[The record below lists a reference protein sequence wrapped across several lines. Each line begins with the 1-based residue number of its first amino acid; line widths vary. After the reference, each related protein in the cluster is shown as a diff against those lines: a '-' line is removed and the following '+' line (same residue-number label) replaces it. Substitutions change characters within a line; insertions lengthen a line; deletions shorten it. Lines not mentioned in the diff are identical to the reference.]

1 MTKLQTQ
8 CSTHEA
14 GRANEPYL
22 VGRTSASAGKI
33 AGAFP
38 CDVATARS
46 ALVGVAW
53 VSRIVYEI
61 RRPMDCSIRKMPGAA
76 RFLLLVCFSLLA
88 LPFATTSA
96 KPDDARETSIADHPS
111 QAQASQKVAVL
122 MERDRRGSPYA
133 NSHTHVGATGLVRC
147 GNTVGT
153 AQLVLRHDVIVT
165 AAHVLFGSADGNCV
179 FMPRM
184 GSGEPIPVDSRTIRA
199 GSRTPL
205 SQAAT
210 NDWAVARLSQPVP
223 DATPYVLAGA
233 SLGPVT
239 LCAAGNGGPTQFGAE
254 TCAVRTVLKTA
265 ADGIRELAIDCSGS
279 PGGSGGAI
287 IGRNGGIA
295 GIYIGYRSA
304 HPDEA
309 GPFSSTHYNFG
320 ITIEGAFRRALL
332 AEAH

>member
-1 MTKLQTQ
+1 
-8 CSTHEA
+8 
-14 GRANEPYL
+14 
-22 VGRTSASAGKI
+22 
-33 AGAFP
+33 
-38 CDVATARS
+38 
-46 ALVGVAW
+46 
-53 VSRIVYEI
+53 
-61 RRPMDCSIRKMPGAA
+61 MDSSIRKMTRA
-76 RFLLLVCFSLLA
+76 RFLLLVCCSLLT
-88 LPFATTSA
+88 LPFATTST
-96 KPDDARETSIADHPS
+96 KSDQARATSIASNPS
-111 QAQASQKVAVL
+111 PAQASQKIAIV

-133 NSHTHVGATGLVRC
+133 NSHAHVGATGLVRC

-153 AQLVLRHDVIVT
+153 AQLVLRHDIIVT
-165 AAHVLFGSADGNCV
+165 AAHVLFGNSGGNCV

-184 GSGEPIPVDSRTIRA
+184 GLGEPIPVDSTTIKA
-199 GSRTPL
+199 GSRSPL

-210 NDWAVARLSQPVP
+210 NDWAVAHLSQPVL

-233 SLGPVT
+233 QLGPIT
-239 LCAAGNGGPTQFGAE
+239 LCAAGNGGPTRFGAE
-254 TCAVRTVLKTA
+254 TCAVRSVLRTA

-320 ITIEGAFRRALL
+320 ITIEGGFRRALL

>member
-1 MTKLQTQ
+1 VRLDGFTPGKALA
-8 CSTHEA
+8 CA
-14 GRANEPYL
+14 RKGGLRADD
-22 VGRTSASAGKI
+22 RSS
-33 AGAFP
+33 FR

-46 ALVGVAW
+46 ALAGVAC

-61 RRPMDCSIRKMPGAA
+61 RRPIDISIQKMTGA
-76 RFLLLVCFSLLA
+76 RFLLFVCSSLLT
-88 LPFATTSA
+88 LSFVTTPTMS
-96 KPDDARETSIADHPS
+96 DEARSMSIANNPLH
-111 QAQASQKVAVL
+111 AQGSQKVAIL

-153 AQLVLRHDVIVT
+153 AQLVLRHDIIVT
-165 AAHVLFGSADGNCV
+165 AAHVLFGTSGGNCV

-184 GSGEPIPVDSRTIRA
+184 GLGEPIPVDSRTIRT

-210 NDWAVARLSQPVP
+210 SDWAVARLSEPVV

-254 TCAVRTVLKTA
+254 TCAVRSVLKTA
-265 ADGIRELAIDCSGS
+265 ADGVRELAIDCSGS

-332 AEAH
+332 AEVH